1 MFLTDIVFL
10 IEIVISFSQD
20 CLRRGRL
27 RPRSRVQ
34 EELGADPD
42 LGSAATTGQGQT
54 SGLPRPAGQVAPA
67 DLQFHESFG
76 LNREDQF
83 KSDIFFILIVLVNR
97 LNNGTIYQL
106 MTGRK
111 YTI

>member
-1 MFLTDIVFL
+1 
-10 IEIVISFSQD
+10 
-20 CLRRGRL
+20 
-27 RPRSRVQ
+27 
-34 EELGADPD
+34 
-42 LGSAATTGQGQT
+42 
-54 SGLPRPAGQVAPA
+54 VAPA

-76 LNREDQF
+76 LNRKDQF
-83 KSDIFFILIVLVNR
+83 KSDIFFYILIVLVNR